1 MVYKCHTSLSAVL
14 DSVRSIADIWTAL
27 SQEKFLEGLGFCPI
41 CEILFKNADP
51 NGPGWAELAN
61 SY

>member
-41 CEILFKNADP
+41 CEILFKNEDP
-51 NGPGWAELAN
+51 NGLG
-61 SY
+61 